1 MLGNQDTLSLS
12 QVARRNRILDAAMSL
27 AADGGYK
34 RRADARRRR
43 PSAPRWG
50 YTFTLSAG
58 GATVEESWAV
68 VRLHPMVEELP
79 EERLLGL
86 IDQSCEGIAD
96 TLANF
101 KRVAEAS

>member
-1 MLGNQDTLSLS
+1 VRFLSLEPLLGPVPS
-12 QVARRNRILDAAMSL
+12 LSRETHCEVVAAEPGKEFAWIV
-27 AADGGYK
+27 GGK
-34 RRADARRRR
+34 EEGWTRC
-43 PSAPRWG
+43 G
-50 YTFTLSAG
+50 YTFTPSAV

-68 VRLHPMVEELP
+68 VRLHPMMEELP

-86 IDQSCEGIAD
+86 IDQSREGIAD